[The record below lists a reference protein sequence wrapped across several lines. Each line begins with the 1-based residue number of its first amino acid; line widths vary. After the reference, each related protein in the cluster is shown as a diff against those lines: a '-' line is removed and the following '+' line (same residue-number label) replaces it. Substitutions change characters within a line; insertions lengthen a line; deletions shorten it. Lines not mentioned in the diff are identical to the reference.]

1 MKKVKVIK
9 VDEVKYSLQDKDN
22 NIYELYLEFHDIG
35 NKIKVGDIIYLNE
48 YLLNENMLLAFGNLN
63 SIYGKEIEDDK
74 DIIIIESNNK
84 RITLKRLYG

>member
-1 MKKVKVIK
+1 MKKLKVTK

-74 DIIIIESNNK
+74 DIIVIESNDK
-84 RITLKRLYG
+84 RIILKRLYG

>member
-1 MKKVKVIK
+1 MKKLKVIK

-22 NIYELYLEFHDIG
+22 NIYELYLEFHDID
-35 NKIKVGDIIYLNE
+35 NKIEVGDIIYLDE
-48 YLLNENMLLAFGNLN
+48 YLLNEDMLLAFGNLN

-74 DIIIIESNNK
+74 DIIVIESNNK

>member
-1 MKKVKVIK
+1 MKKLKVTK

>member
-1 MKKVKVIK
+1 
-9 VDEVKYSLQDKDN
+9 
-22 NIYELYLEFHDIG
+22 
-35 NKIKVGDIIYLNE
+35 
-48 YLLNENMLLAFGNLN
+48 MLLAFGNLN